1 MTYRTAERLFA
12 VLVVIAAILMLWQS
26 AMTQE
31 DGWGWQG
38 ILAMVLCVASI
49 AIRLKWV
56 RCPHCG
62 KPIARGAKTHCTYC
76 GKPYEEDAP

>member
-1 MTYRTAERLFA
+1 MTYGTAERLFA
-12 VLVVIAAILMLWQS
+12 VLVVIAAMLMLWQS
-26 AMTQE
+26 NLR
-31 DGWGWQG
+31 GSWGWQG
-38 ILAMVLCVASI
+38 IMAMVLCVVSV

-76 GKPYEEDAP
+76 GKPYEEEMP

>member
-1 MTYRTAERLFA
+1 M
-12 VLVVIAAILMLWQS
+12 
-26 AMTQE
+26 
-31 DGWGWQG
+31 
-38 ILAMVLCVASI
+38 AMVLCVVSV

-76 GKPYEEDAP
+76 GKPYEEEMP